1 MVKPAVALV
10 KPPRRT
16 SSPSRPPA
24 WRELGLLLL
33 GFILTV
39 ACFMGLT
46 LYADTRLAIVA
57 ERSHEVSDN
66 AMPSMLELA
75 AVRRA
80 LAQVQFDLREGAQG
94 DRERMRALPSHVG
107 DYEAAW
113 SRYEELPL
121 FPGERELQAYAR
133 DRIDAAERE
142 FHGVRARIE
151 TGALVEAETQ
161 AKTEAEP
168 AVRQAIDALTELIQF
183 NHDQGRQV
191 AFEADRTW
199 ARARRLSIVADAV
212 CAVVTGALAW
222 FGFRSTRRFIWMQKL
237 RADELEAFA
246 SRVAHDVRGP
256 LTPALFTLQM
266 FARDFAGDEK
276 RRTLID
282 RGLRSLKRVDQLV
295 GDLLDLRAL
304 GRDPRRRRPRFSAL
318 GDCRRRAGPRD
329 AGDHG
334 GRAGRRRGPPGL
346 RGRVRAGVLAS
357 VALNLVSNAIK
368 YMPPG
373 APERVV
379 RVGAALESG
388 PARHVRVEVA
398 DTGAGLPEAMHERI
412 FEPYVRVD
420 RHQPGLGLGLATVR
434 RLVNAHRGQV
444 GVRFARAL
452 ARSSGSC
459 CRSMCPPPAIC
470 RGRAPGL
477 EVGCGHL
484 GGDACCIKGRRVGF
498 AGRVFCHDGRGVDG
512 IGGRRVAGGCLRGAA
527 SAGTRSRWVP
537 RPAEDGGRALVRAG
551 GAESCSVG
559 VEARAAPVDGSARP
573 ARRELVA
580 GVVVRD
586 A

>member
-295 GDLLDLRAL
+295 GDLLTFARSAATPEGDGHASLRSVIAGVVQDLETQATTAGVRVDVADL
-304 GRDPRRRRPRFSAL
+304 P
-318 GDCRRRAGPRD
+318 DCEVACAP
-329 AGDHG
+329 
-334 GRAGRRRGPPGL
+334 
-346 RGRVRAGVLAS
+346 GVLAS

-444 GVRFARAL
+444 GVRSREGAGAL
-452 ARSSGSC
+452 FWFVL
-459 CRSMCPPPAIC
+459 PLHVPA
-470 RGRAPGL
+470 PS
-477 EVGCGHL
+477 HL
-484 GGDACCIKGRRVGF
+484 PR
-498 AGRVFCHDGRGVDG
+498 
-512 IGGRRVAGGCLRGAA
+512 A
-527 SAGTRSRWVP
+527 SA
-537 RPAEDGGRALVRAG
+537 
-551 GAESCSVG
+551 
-559 VEARAAPVDGSARP
+559 PV
-573 ARRELVA
+573 
-580 GVVVRD
+580 
-586 A
+586 